1 MSPSEIDVLVQ
12 VIIALIALVALG
24 VSITALRRSRPLL
37 TITVKTVT
45 AISND
50 GSTARAKAMVTVENG
65 GGADALISQV
75 FLQAVDGSQAFYFSQ
90 SPVNIGP
97 RLPHH
102 LNANGGRAIWWYDY
116 AELRRSYQR
125 TIRDDDLVL
134 QACVR
139 VGPKVLRSSRTVT
152 VYRPGQVSRKP
163 KVTDRVKSAVN
174 EFRRPRAQLMNFFNL
189 SDVDVDAG
197 LTPLVA
203 RNFGRWWSKPFTVSL
218 VASKDGEEDRVRVPN
233 FDPVRIPRIR
243 PKGVHQVL
251 VPIADDVPEDV
262 SLWWSVT
269 SGPGIGHGVGAMT
282 WSEARGL
289 DATPEQGQTTD
300 G

>member
-1 MSPSEIDVLVQ
+1 MSPGELDVLVQ

-24 VSITALRRSRPLL
+24 VSIAALRRSRPLL
-37 TITVKTVT
+37 TIHVKSVT

-50 GSTARAKAMVTVENG
+50 GSTARAKAMVTVEND

-97 RLPHH
+97 RLPHQLH
-102 LNANGGRAIWWYDY
+102 ANGGRAIWWYDY
-116 AELRRSYQR
+116 AELRSSYQR

-134 QACVR
+134 HACVR
-139 VGPKVLRSSRTVT
+139 VGAKVLRSSGTLT

-163 KVTDRVKSAVN
+163 KVTARIKSAIN

-203 RNFGRWWSKPFTVSL
+203 RNFGRWWSKPFTVTL

-251 VPIADDVPEDV
+251 VPIADDVPEGV

-282 WSEARGL
+282 WSEARGF
-289 DATPEQGQTTD
+289 DAPEQGQTMD